1 VETWGSSEFVMA
13 ALGAFEA
20 AFFLWLVL
28 RVPRRDGLA
37 HDAERLAQRGR
48 SSR

>member
-1 VETWGSSEFVMA
+1 VETWGNSELVMA

-28 RVPRRDGLA
+28 RVPRRDGLV
-37 HDAERLAQRGR
+37 HDAKRLAHRWR
-48 SSR
+48 DHR